1 MEKIVKPGLFNEYQ
15 RIAFYHDKNVIS
27 VDNFERGSIEIPEG
41 WEKEIKGY
49 TYEANSF
56 RDPKGIV
63 FDSENFQV
71 RNARKVNLAK
81 NDLFTVKEYDESA
94 RENKRALYIPAE
106 IEPAGKVK
114 QCESKFGYHLYK
126 KTKVNCPIKVTVWLR
141 EVVSKEKADE
151 CFKQWNGKR
160 YEEKPG
166 VAHEVKHRQSFDG
179 TQDDYII
186 VHYIDIIV
194 PWFYLLTFSEVV
206 HSEYYELT
214 DKLADKM
221 NEVLKSRVL
230 SHYDIDR
237 LLEHFDIIEKKE
249 G

>member
-1 MEKIVKPGLFNEYQ
+1 M
-15 RIAFYHDKNVIS
+15 
-27 VDNFERGSIEIPEG
+27 
-41 WEKEIKGY
+41 
-49 TYEANSF
+49 
-56 RDPKGIV
+56 
-63 FDSENFQV
+63 
-71 RNARKVNLAK
+71 
-81 NDLFTVKEYDESA
+81 
-94 RENKRALYIPAE
+94 
-106 IEPAGKVK
+106 
-114 QCESKFGYHLYK
+114 
-126 KTKVNCPIKVTVWLR
+126 
-141 EVVSKEKADE
+141 VSKEKADE

-194 PWFYLLTFSEVV
+194 PWFYLLTFDKVV
-206 HSEYYELT
+206 YNEYYELT
-214 DKLADKM
+214 DKLAYKM
-221 NEVLKSRVL
+221 NEVLRSRVL